1 MAHSLVTMSMY
12 ERFQAY
18 SVEKPRLR
26 KFVGWFLV
34 VYGFIAL
41 ITPLSPGGL
50 LFFVGLELLGLRFI
64 GTDKLKQF
72 LTKKKPSPVIAPLTI
87 DPKKSSTP

>member
-1 MAHSLVTMSMY
+1 MNMY

-26 KFVGWFLV
+26 KFVGWVLV

-64 GTDKLKQF
+64 GVEKLKQRF
-72 LTKKKPSPVIAPLTI
+72 LKKNPATTGDSVSNSLAK
-87 DPKKSSTP
+87 

>member
-1 MAHSLVTMSMY
+1 MSMF

-26 KFVGWFLV
+26 KFIGWALV

-72 LTKKKPSPVIAPLTI
+72 LSKKKPSPSITPITI
-87 DPKKSSTP
+87 DATKSSTP